1 MQELTFI
8 TGNQSKAD
16 YLARYLGYP
25 IQHHKLDL
33 DEIQSLELREI
44 VEHKV
49 RQAYA
54 VIQRPVIVEDVSLEF
69 TALGRLPGTFIKF
82 FVDEIPFETICR
94 MIDGMSRDATAK
106 CVFGYFDGNSL
117 EFFEGMLSGT
127 IAEHPSGKNG
137 FGWDKIFIPEG
148 YSVTRASLDEE
159 NDKKTYL
166 QIKPIAKLKT
176 FLEKQSS

>member
-1 MQELTFI
+1 
-8 TGNQSKAD
+8 
-16 YLARYLGYP
+16 
-25 IQHHKLDL
+25 
-33 DEIQSLELREI
+33 
-44 VEHKV
+44 
-49 RQAYA
+49 
-54 VIQRPVIVEDVSLEF
+54 
-69 TALGRLPGTFIKF
+69 
-82 FVDEIPFETICR
+82 